1 MTLEIVTYANK
12 SSGMF
17 EELVN
22 NEHGVKV
29 KVLGMGKKWN
39 GYIYWSTGIH
49 RNKKRR

>member
-1 MTLEIVTYANK
+1 MSVEVVTYANK

-29 KVLGMGKKWN
+29 KVLGMGNKWN
-39 GYIYWSTGIH
+39 GFLDKFKGLL
-49 RNKKRR
+49 